1 MTLVADVP
9 LRGAGGEPVDFA
21 RTIASHGVAEL
32 PPNDLDLEA
41 RVLETT
47 LPIPRGACTI
57 QLTERRG
64 RLRIDALADSVGER
78 ARDALTTTV
87 AHMFRLD
94 EDLSAFYAAVCEDA
108 ELAWCAAGAGRMLR
122 APTVFEDVVKT
133 ICTTNTS
140 WSGTRKMTH
149 ALVDNLG
156 VEAPGGGRTFPT
168 PEAMAE
174 MDEGFYREVV
184 RAGYRS
190 PYFKQLATD
199 VAEGTIDLEELHDP
213 DLPDAEAA
221 ARLLALPGVG
231 PYAAAHVMLTSLGRY
246 SRLVLDSWTRPTY
259 FKLSGARSALKDA
272 TIERRF
278 KRYGDWAGLAFW
290 LYLTR
295 GWVEDGLP
303 V

>member
-1 MTLVADVP
+1 VTERLELP
-9 LRGAGGEPVDFA
+9 LRGPRGEPIDFA
-21 RTIASHGVAEL
+21 RTIVSHGVAEL
-32 PPNDLDLEA
+32 PPNRVDLA
-41 RVLETT
+41 GRSLETT
-47 LPIPRGACTI
+47 LAVPRGARTVRI
-57 QLTERRG
+57 TARG
-64 RLRIDALADSVGER
+64 DKLRIEGSADPK
-78 ARDALTTTV
+78 LIQTV

-94 EDLSAFYAAVCEDA
+94 EDLSRFYELVRND
-108 ELAWCAAGAGRMLR
+108 ELAWCALGAGRMLR

-133 ICTTNTS
+133 ICTTNTA
-140 WSGTRKMTH
+140 WSGTRKMTR

-156 VEAPGGGRTFPT
+156 VEAPGGSHAFPS
-168 PEAMAE
+168 PEGMAE
-174 MDEGFYREVV
+174 ADEQFYKDVI
-184 RAGYRS
+184 RAGYRG
-190 PYFKQLATD
+190 PYLKQLATD
-199 VAEGTIDLEELHDP
+199 VAAGTVDLEELNDP
-213 DLPDAEAA
+213 ELSGEEAY

-259 FKLSGARSALKDA
+259 VKLSGARSALKDA

-295 GWVEDGLP
+295 DWVEEGLP